1 MTTSAPHDTTAASEA
16 PTPQARGIRSPLSLR
31 PAITLASAAIV
42 AVVSWVS
49 VALGAPWPIIAVL
62 TVAAVAVMVWA
73 SLSAI
78 GRRSLVV
85 APLAVCLAVLGNP
98 LITSGIDS
106 YVERHAGVITVSLD
120 HGLVLWK
127 TYPGIPGWQP
137 SSPATQPV
145 DTPGIAM
152 NVQRALR
159 DVVGDMSNSYGYT
172 WEIGDGQ
179 VGIAPIAN
187 GFGGTSLF
195 ERVDAPL
202 WQTTDFD
209 GSADQRAAVVA
220 STTTSAASLGLTAV
234 ADPEGDVDTGD
245 GIRTWSDEAQQL
257 TLTIEGSSVTLT
269 YVGGPFLRASTIP
282 GEYLRAM
289 QAFEGIPL
297 PPTIEEPNIPV
308 LR

>member
-1 MTTSAPHDTTAASEA
+1 MTTSAPLDTTTTDG

-31 PAITLASAAIV
+31 PALTLASAAIV
-42 AVVSWVS
+42 AVVSWVA

-62 TVAAVAVMVWA
+62 TVVALAVMVWA

-85 APLAVCLAVLGNP
+85 APLAVCLAVMGNP
-98 LITSGIDS
+98 LITSGLAS

-127 TYPGIPGWQP
+127 TYPGIAGWEP

-159 DVVGDMSNSYGYT
+159 DVVGDMSDSYGYT

-187 GFGGTSLF
+187 GFGGNSLF

-220 STTTSAASLGLTAV
+220 STVTSAQSLALTTV
-234 ADPEGDVDTGD
+234 ANPDGNVDTGD
-245 GIRTWSDEAQQL
+245 GTRTWSDETQQL
-257 TLTIEGSSVTLT
+257 TLTIEGSTVMLT
-269 YVGGPFLRASTIP
+269 YVGGPFLAASTIP

-289 QAFEGIPL
+289 QGFEGIPL
-297 PPTIEEPNIPV
+297 PPTIEDPNIPV